1 MLIRK
6 LDWMEAQSD
15 RLLKINQGKS
25 SALRMLNASDGLG
38 FSLSEARGA
47 PGGNATLWYK
57 NHWEANYI
65 RQGSGTLEDLTTGQ
79 VWNLKPGVLYCVGP
93 KDRHRLQ
100 NDGGDGFRMIS
111 IFNPPLTGS
120 ESHDAEGT
128 YAASGTP
135 PGGQERMFVKTWK
148 MAEDAGH
155 AVSRAGGGS
164 RFAKLLTTPDNLGF
178 AISDVWFTAGREADL
193 WYRNHW
199 EANIVL
205 DGEVEITDTA
215 TGTVHKLGTGDV
227 YCMGPRDKHHLRV
240 LADSHVISVFNP
252 PLDGTERHDDE
263 GGYPPTG
270 PIPEGPDTNA

>member
-6 LDWMEAQSD
+6 LDWMEAQPD

-57 NHWEANYI
+57 NHWEANYV
-65 RQGSGTLEDLTTGQ
+65 RQGHGTLTDLTHGT
-79 VWNLKPGVLYCVGP
+79 VWELEPGMMYCVGP
-93 KDRHRLQ
+93 GDRHHID
-100 NDGGDGFRMIS
+100 NTGNDGFRIVS
-111 IFNPPLTGS
+111 VFNPPLKGP
-120 ESHDAEGT
+120 ESHDADGT
-128 YAASGTP
+128 YPAGGTP
-135 PGGQERMFVKTWK
+135 PEGQERMFVKTWK

-155 AVSRAGGGS
+155 AVTRGDGSS
-164 RFAKLLTTPDNLGF
+164 RFAKLLTTPDNLGV

-199 EANIVL
+199 EANLVV
-205 DGEVEITDTA
+205 DGEVEITDRESGA
-215 TGTVHKLGTGDV
+215 AHKLGTGDV

-240 LADSHVISVFNP
+240 LANAHVISVFNP
-252 PLDGTERHDDE
+252 PLDGTERHDDQ

-270 PIPEGPDTNA
+270 PVPAGPDT